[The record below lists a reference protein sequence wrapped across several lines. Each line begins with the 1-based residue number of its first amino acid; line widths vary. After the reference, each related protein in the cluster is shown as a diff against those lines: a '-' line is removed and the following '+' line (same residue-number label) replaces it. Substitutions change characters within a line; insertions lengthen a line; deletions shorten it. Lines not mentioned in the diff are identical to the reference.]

1 VNVFRDLLK
10 GSVATVTGAD
20 VAVYVLIGLFGSFC
34 SGMLGVGGAIVTY
47 PLLYFVA
54 PLLGAYAMT
63 PNEIS
68 SATMVQVLAST
79 GIGMLMYR
87 KSPWLNR
94 TVILVI
100 GAGMLGG
107 SLVGSLLSSWMPG
120 SVIHLMYG
128 CMALLA
134 VALMIK
140 KQKGDLCAETPSEP
154 LEIRKGLGVAL
165 SAAVGVLA
173 GIVGA
178 GGSFLLIP
186 LMTGVLKLP
195 IRTAIASSITVV
207 FLSSIGGVVGKVAG
221 GHMVY
226 GLTAVLVVSSF
237 CGSMIGARVGQR
249 MNVQVLRVVLALII
263 LVSALNI
270 WGEMAWKMWEA

>member
-1 VNVFRDLLK
+1 M
-10 GSVATVTGAD
+10 TGAD

-47 PLLYFVA
+47 PLLYFIA
-54 PLLGAYAMT
+54 PLMGAYAMT

-68 SATMVQVLAST
+68 SSTMVQVLAAT
-79 GIGMLMYR
+79 GVGMLMYR

-94 TVILVI
+94 TVIVVI
-100 GAGMLGG
+100 GGGMLGG
-107 SLVGSLLSSWMPG
+107 SLVGSLLSSMMPG
-120 SVIHLMYG
+120 NVIHLLYG

-134 VALMIK
+134 VGLMIK
-140 KQKGDLCAETPSEP
+140 KQKGELCQDLPEQLDFRKP
-154 LEIRKGLGVAL
+154 LGFSL
-165 SAAVGVLA
+165 SAAVGLLA

-186 LMTGVLKLP
+186 IMTGVLKLP

-207 FLSSIGGVVGKVAG
+207 FLSSIGGVAGKIVG
-221 GHMVY
+221 GHLLY
-226 GLTAVLVVSSF
+226 GLTAVLVASSF
-237 CGSMIGARVGQR
+237 LGSMIGARVGQR
-249 MNVQVLRVVLALII
+249 MNAQVLRVVMAVII
-263 LVSALNI
+263 LASALNI